1 MSFLQGIEIMKL
13 KIITGIRTKQAKFY
27 EHLKWA
33 FELSMHFYIYAHID
47 LEREIFLSTFFIWWE
62 LNVHFLGH
70 VTTDWQSQYSVQELL

>member
-1 MSFLQGIEIMKL
+1 MKL

-47 LEREIFLSTFFIWWE
+47 LEREIFLSTFYI
-62 LNVHFLGH
+62 
-70 VTTDWQSQYSVQELL
+70 